1 MKLST
6 LSAAKTA
13 ALTLITAAFAST
25 AVGAAG
31 PAHAE
36 FAYWLM
42 YNRGTGQCM
51 TTENDPHN
59 GFTGTARFAPCN
71 AGDRRQW
78 WLRATTG
85 PDTIAFSTH
94 DLTSRGKHQ
103 CLENAPGGWGL
114 AFLANCDSGNFRQNF
129 TLEYVLFPDGTGSTV
144 YKAALD
150 TRRLSVPYAAGTSYV
165 TIRDGFPNED
175 ARMQWDQLPTPERT
189 G

>member
-1 MKLST
+1 MKSLNT
-6 LSAAKTA
+6 TFSAARTA
-13 ALTLITAAFAST
+13 ATALLVSAVAAT
-25 AVGAAG
+25 TVGAAG

-59 GFTGTARFAPCN
+59 GIGGTARFAPCN
-71 AGDRRQW
+71 SGDRRQW

-85 PDTIAFSTH
+85 QDTVAFSTH

-114 AFLANCDSGNFRQNF
+114 AFLGVCDIGNFRQNF
-129 TLEYVLFPDGTGSTV
+129 TLEYVFLPDGTATIV

-165 TIRDGFPNED
+165 TIRNDFPNED
-175 ARMQWDQLPTPERT
+175 PRMQWDQLGTP
-189 G
+189 

>member
-1 MKLST
+1 MKSLINTFAAARTAT
-6 LSAAKTA
+6 LALIAAAVAT
-13 ALTLITAAFAST
+13 TT
-25 AVGAAG
+25 VGAAG

-59 GFTGTARFAPCN
+59 GIGGTARFAPCN
-71 AGDRRQW
+71 ANDRRQW

-103 CLENAPGGWGL
+103 CIENAPGGWGL
-114 AFLANCDSGNFRQNF
+114 AFLTVCDGGNYRQNF
-129 TLEYVLFPDGTGSTV
+129 TLEYVFFPDGKASTV

-150 TRRLSVPYAAGTSYV
+150 TRRLSVPVAAGTSYV
-165 TIRDGFPNED
+165 TIRNDFPNED
-175 ARMQWDQLPTPERT
+175 ARMQWDQLATP
-189 G
+189 